1 MANTIAYAQLF
12 QTALDRQVV
21 AQSTSGWMEGNA
33 GLVKYNGGNT
43 IKIPKIAMDGLGNY
57 SRSGGYTSGSVNLD
71 YETKT
76 FTQDRGRS
84 FSLDAMD
91 VDESNFVATAT
102 ATMSEFQRTQVI
114 PEIDAYRYSA
124 IASIAI
130 AGSQAVGGYAP
141 STDDILTKLR
151 ADIAVVQDIAGE
163 IPLIISLPIPIKS
176 LLEGSKE
183 LAKQLN
189 VIDFSSADG
198 SIKFKITALDNCPL
212 IGVPS
217 IRMKIAYIFN
227 DGITAGQTQGGF
239 TPAAGAKNI
248 NWLIT
253 AQDAPIGISK
263 TDTMRIFD
271 PQTNQE
277 ANAWKM
283 DYRKYH
289 DLWIGDNALKKVYV
303 NIKEA
308 LV

>member
-12 QTALDRQVV
+12 QTALDKQVV
-21 AQSTSGWMEGNA
+21 AQATSGWMEGNA

-43 IKIPKIAMDGLGNY
+43 IKIPKIDMDGLGNY
-57 SRSGGYTSGSVNLD
+57 SRSGGYASGSVNLD
-71 YETKT
+71 YETKI

-84 FSLDAMD
+84 FSIDAMD

-102 ATMSEFQRTQVI
+102 ATMSEFQRTKVI

-124 IASIAI
+124 IASSAI
-130 AGSQAVGGYAP
+130 SGGQAVGGYTP
-141 STDDILTKLR
+141 SIADIFTKLR

-176 LLEGSKE
+176 MLEGSSE

-189 VIDFSSADG
+189 IIDFSSADG
-198 SIKFKITALDNCPL
+198 SISLKVRALDNCPL

-217 IRMKIAYIFN
+217 GRMKTAYVFN
-227 DGITAGQTQGGF
+227 DGTTAGQTVGGF
-239 TPAAGAKNI
+239 TPAGTAKTI

-263 TDTMRIFD
+263 TDTMRVFD
-271 PQTNQE
+271 PQTNQD

-289 DLWIGDNALKKVYV
+289 DLWIGDNALKKVFA